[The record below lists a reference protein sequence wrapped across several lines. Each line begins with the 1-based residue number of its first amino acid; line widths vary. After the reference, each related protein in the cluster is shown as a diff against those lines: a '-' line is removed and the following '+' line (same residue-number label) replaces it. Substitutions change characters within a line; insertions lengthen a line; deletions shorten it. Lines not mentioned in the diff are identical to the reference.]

1 VGETRRRA
9 LAIGLAFLLAMVGT
23 VVFASRA
30 SRQARRIRAGNEPIL
45 GWMSIPFV
53 AHTHHVPASL
63 LFDAIGVHPQTLRER
78 RRSVRRIARDLNRPV
93 PEVIAELQRAIHA
106 AAHPPGGELR

>member
-1 VGETRRRA
+1 MWRRT
-9 LAIGLAFLLAMVGT
+9 LAIGMAFLLAMAGT

-30 SRQARRIRAGNEPIL
+30 GRQARRIRTENEPIL
-45 GWMSIPFV
+45 SWMSVPFV

-63 LFDAIGVHPQTLRER
+63 LFEAIGVHPQTLGER
-78 RRSVRRIARDLNRPV
+78 RRSVRRIAHDLNRPV
-93 PEVIAELQRAIHA
+93 PEVIAQLQRAIHA